1 MTDTAT
7 LDTPAVEASQ
17 KETLGFQTEVKQL
30 LHLMINALYSNKEI
44 FLREL
49 ISNAADASDKL
60 RFLAL
65 SDNSLLGNDPDLKLR
80 LSFDEKNHTL
90 TLADNGIGMSR
101 EEVITNLGTIAK
113 SGTKEFMASLT
124 GDQAK
129 DSKLI
134 GQFGVG
140 FYSAFIVA
148 DKVTVETRRAGLG
161 AEEAVRWESN
171 ADGNYTLEKINKP
184 ERGTTIILHLKKED
198 QELLSEWR
206 LRQIV
211 KKYSDH
217 INLPVVMKV
226 KKSEEDKSVE
236 VKEGDAIPTK
246 EVEVDETLNEANA
259 LWTLPKSKITDDEYK
274 SFYKSFS
281 HDYSDPLLWTHNKV
295 EGKLEYTLLLYLPS
309 RAPFDLY
316 EAERKH
322 GLKLYIQRVFIMDD
336 AEQFLPRYLR
346 FVKGIVDSKD
356 LPLNI
361 SREILQQSD
370 VVDKIK
376 GACVK
381 RTLDMIEKIAENA
394 VQYADFW
401 KQFGNVMKE
410 GTLEDHDNKERISKL
425 LRFATTQSDSE
436 VQGTSLDEYVAR
448 MKPEQEK
455 IYYVT
460 AETFLAAKQSPHLE
474 IFKKKGIE
482 VLLLTD
488 RIDEWLV
495 GHLTEFNGKKLQ
507 SVSKGDLDLGKL
519 ADEEDKKVEEKQKDD
534 FAEILKKMKEVLG
547 AQVSDVRL
555 THRLTTSP
563 ACVVVSENDMTLQ
576 MQRMFQQAGQ
586 TMPMSKPIFEINP
599 EHDLIKNLSGL
610 LEDEKFADWSEVL
623 FAEAVLAEG
632 GKLPDPV
639 SFVNRVNK
647 LLSK

>member
-1 MTDTAT
+1 MTAEKST
-7 LDTPAVEASQ
+7 ENNQ

-60 RFLAL
+60 RFLAV
-65 SDNSLLGNDPDLKLR
+65 SDNTLLGDDPDLQVR
-80 LSFDEKNHTL
+80 VSFDDKAHTL
-90 TLADNGIGMSR
+90 TISDNGIGMNR

-161 AEEAVRWESN
+161 ADEAVRWEST
-171 ADGNYTLEKINKP
+171 ADGNYTLEKISK
-184 ERGTTIILHLKKED
+184 ETRGTAITLHMKKED

-206 LRQIV
+206 LRQII

-236 VKEGDAIPTK
+236 VKEGEAIPTK
-246 EVEVDETLNEANA
+246 EVEVDETINEAKA
-259 LWTLPKSKITDDEYK
+259 LWTLSKSEIKEEEEYK

-281 HDYSDPLLWTHNKV
+281 HDYSDPVEWTHNKV
-295 EGKLEYTLLLYLPS
+295 EGKLEYTILLYLPG

-346 FVKGIVDSKD
+346 FIKGIVDSKD

-361 SREILQQSD
+361 SREILQQSV

-381 RTLDMIEKIAENA
+381 RSLDMIEKIAGDP
-394 VQYADFW
+394 VKYADFW
-401 KQFGNVMKE
+401 KQFGNVIKE
-410 GTLEDHDNKERISKL
+410 GVIEDHENKERISKL
-425 LRFATTQSDSE
+425 LRFATTQNDSE
-436 VQGTSLDEYVAR
+436 VQGTSLDDYIAR

-455 IYYVT
+455 IYYLT
-460 AETFLAAKQSPHLE
+460 AETFLAAKQSPNLE

-488 RIDEWLV
+488 RIDEWLT
-495 GHLTEFNGKKLQ
+495 GNLSEFNGKKLQ

-519 ADEEDKKVEEKQKDD
+519 ADEEDKKEEEKQKED
-534 FAEILKKMKEVLG
+534 FAEVVKKMKEVLG

-555 THRLTTSP
+555 THRLTSSP

-586 TMPMSKPIFEINP
+586 AMPMSKPIFEINP
-599 EHDLIKNLSGL
+599 DHELIKNLSGL
-610 LEDEKFADWSEVL
+610 LESDKFGDWSEVL

-632 GKLPDPV
+632 GKLTDPV
-639 SFVNRVNK
+639 AFVQRVNK
-647 LLSK
+647 LLAK